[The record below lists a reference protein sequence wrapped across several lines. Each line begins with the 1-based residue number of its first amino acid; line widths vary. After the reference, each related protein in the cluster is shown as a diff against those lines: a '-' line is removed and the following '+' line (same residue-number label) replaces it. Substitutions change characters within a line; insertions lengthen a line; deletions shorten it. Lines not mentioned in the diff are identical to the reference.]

1 LHRLPGC
8 DGDGELLGPREPQA
22 ATEIVD
28 LPLRPPADAEV
39 RAGARS
45 SEREGRSPGYCC
57 CSIEDDG
64 NHNARPRLS
73 CVGPAAAREASG
85 GRARVREE
93 GGGAASLTRG
103 SDGGEQQVDDNHDA
117 RPWLVRVGPAAA
129 REASGRQGG
138 GACEEGG
145 GAARLTHGSDGGER
159 QWI

>member
-1 LHRLPGC
+1 MANSS
-8 DGDGELLGPREPQA
+8 GPESHKLRQRSSTSPS
-22 ATEIVD
+22 V
-28 LPLRPPADAEV
+28 LPLMRRYAP
-39 RAGARS
+39 GARS
-45 SEREGRSPGYCC
+45 SEREGRRPGYCC

-93 GGGAASLTRG
+93 GGGAASLTHG
-103 SDGGEQQVDDNHDA
+103 SDGGEQQVDDNHDV
-117 RPWLVRVGPAAA
+117 RPRLGRVGPAAA

-138 GACEEGG
+138 RACEEGG